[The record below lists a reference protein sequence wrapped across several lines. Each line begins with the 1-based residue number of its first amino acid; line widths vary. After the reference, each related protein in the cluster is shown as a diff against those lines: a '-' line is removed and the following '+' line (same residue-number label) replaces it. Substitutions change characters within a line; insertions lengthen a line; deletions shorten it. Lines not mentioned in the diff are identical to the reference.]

1 MIYLRLFF
9 EFLKV
14 GLFTIGGGL
23 ASLPFLESMA
33 ESTGWFTHQQLA
45 DMVAIS
51 ESTPGPIGINMATY
65 VGFTTISGVSGSIFE
80 GILGAIVATL
90 GFIFPSLIIV
100 TIVSRFLKKFSE
112 NIYVK
117 GAFYGLRAVSVALIC
132 AALVSVIKISLINV
146 TLFQTTGAVLD
157 LISIPGLILAA
168 VVYFVIKKWN
178 PHPVFI
184 LGGSAVVGIALGYF
198 GISII

>member
-1 MIYLRLFF
+1 MIYLKLFY

-23 ASLPFLESMA
+23 ASLPFLYDMA
-33 ESTGWFTHQQLA
+33 ENTGWFTNQQLA

-65 VGFTTISGVSGSIFE
+65 VGFTVGGVAGS
-80 GILGAIVATL
+80 IVATL
-90 GFIFPSLIIV
+90 GFIVPAIILL
-100 TIVSRFLKKFSE
+100 TIVSKFLKKFNE
-112 NIYVK
+112 NKYVK

-132 AALVSVIKISLINV
+132 AALVSVIEISLINIPLFKESGVV
-146 TLFQTTGAVLD
+146 TD
-157 LISIPGLILAA
+157 LISFPGLILAA
-168 VVYFVIKKWN
+168 VVYIIIKKWN

-184 LGGSAVVGIALGYF
+184 LAGSAVVGILFSFAGV
-198 GISII
+198 